1 MVRRKATVFVVL
13 FLLFTSVAVYPDA
26 FTLHFSA
33 GIETDSSEDVFP
45 ASFRALGRTASEPN
59 SLLTGTLLAPPDP
72 PARRNIQITT
82 ADPEEK
88 WLRESLSYDAAGVD
102 LLYTMS
108 FSLNNAGAAGLSGKS
123 LVTLENPDALEH
135 LPPDSLVYLRR
146 FDAGGT
152 FVESYLLTDPA
163 NHTIQWDISEADGPY
178 GQMDLLIVD
187 ACIAADLMRNQFIN
201 LDDFALLSDNWKRS
215 GLSAAADI
223 VMDNKI
229 DFVDL
234 SILAQQW
241 LCSCTE

>member
-1 MVRRKATVFVVL
+1 MVRRKATIFVVL
-13 FLLFTSVAVYPDA
+13 FLLFTSVAVYPDT

-33 GIETDSSEDVFP
+33 GLETESSDDVFP
-45 ASFRALGRTASEPN
+45 NSFRAQGRTASEPN
-59 SLLTGTLLAPPDP
+59 SLLSGTLLAPPGP
-72 PARRNIQITT
+72 PSRRFIEITT
-82 ADPEEK
+82 ADPAET
-88 WLRESLSYDAAGVD
+88 WLRESQVYETGGVD
-102 LLYTMS
+102 LLYTMR
-108 FSLNNAGAAGLSGKS
+108 FSLNNAGAAGLSGRS
-123 LVTLENPDALEH
+123 LVTLENPDALEP

-146 FDAGGT
+146 FDAGGS

-163 NHTIQWDISEADGPY
+163 NHTIQWEISEADGPY
-178 GQMDLLIVD
+178 GEMDLLIVD
-187 ACIAADLMRNQFIN
+187 ACIAADLMQNQFIN